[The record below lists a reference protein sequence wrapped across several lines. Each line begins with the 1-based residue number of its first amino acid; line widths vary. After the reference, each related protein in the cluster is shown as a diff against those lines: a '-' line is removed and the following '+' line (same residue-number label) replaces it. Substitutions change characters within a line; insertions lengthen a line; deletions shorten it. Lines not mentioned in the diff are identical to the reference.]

1 LKKICVIGTGNWG
14 MNHVRT
20 LNELHSL
27 GGIVEL
33 DDEKRYF
40 CQWFLIYLGQ
50 HSRYDNHD
58 DGVSG

>member
-1 LKKICVIGTGNWG
+1 

-33 DDEKRYF
+33 DDEKR
-40 CQWFLIYLGQ
+40 
-50 HSRYDNHD
+50 NH
-58 DGVSG
+58 VRKQFPEIEIF